1 MSDSHYSF
9 ANCSSAN
16 CSSANRVIDLLQVAS
31 VDRCEPLVGRR
42 GPQGPVG
49 EQGDDGKQGEH
60 GEEGKRGATGWTGL
74 SVGCLDYASYYTTL
88 DPSSRVLTIRKNDTL
103 SFDSTQVEPR
113 GTYISRN
120 TPDTSEMQA
129 TAEPDLQ
136 TFVLQRAVYQIS
148 WSVPTASAAAL
159 TLFVNGAPQTRTT
172 TGSNQ
177 SCQIT
182 NTILLEV
189 KLEDKILIYNPG
201 QAFDIPT
208 TSDDGTTPLT
218 YNIVIVCI
226 AKLPFL

>member
-1 MSDSHYSF
+1 MSESHHSF
-9 ANCSSAN
+9 ANCSSAT
-16 CSSANRVIDLLQVAS
+16 RVIDLLQVAS
-31 VDRCEPLVGRR
+31 LDRCEHLVGRR

-49 EQGDDGKQGEH
+49 EQGAEGKQGAD
-60 GEEGKRGATGWTGL
+60 GDEGDRGPKGWTGL
-74 SVGCLDYASYYTTL
+74 NVGCLDYASYYTTL
-88 DPSSRVLTIRKNDTL
+88 DPSYRVQTINKNAAL

-120 TPDTSEMQA
+120 TPEPQTSEMQA
-129 TAEPDLQ
+129 IALPDLE

-159 TLFVNGAPQTRTT
+159 RLLVNDVSQERTT

-182 NTILLEV
+182 NTILLQAPQEV
-189 KLEDKILIYNPG
+189 KIAIYNPG

-208 TSDDGTTPLT
+208 TSDGTTSLT

-226 AKLPFL
+226 ATLDPS